1 MEPCPECY
9 GKPKDGDA
17 GCLACRWLGSCRVY
31 ARLPPAE
38 PRPLPRHVSYEAMTG
53 GEGLGA
59 AESPAEILAEAE
71 ERSAKV
77 FSVDDLAVLT
87 RLLLSLDD
95 YELRIMLQV
104 VRGRHTSLASLARVF
119 GVTRQAMHRKLADAC
134 WRHPELAALLEAHLR
149 RCRRVLACRKAR
161 PNQRVTDDRQ
171 MTFDFG
177 RTTP

>member
-1 MEPCPECY
+1 MDPCPECY

-17 GCLACRWLGSCRVY
+17 GCLACRWLGSCRVF

-59 AESPAEILAEAE
+59 VEAPSESLADAE
-71 ERSAKV
+71 EKSAKV
-77 FSVDDLAVLT
+77 FSVDDLTVLT

-95 YELRIMLQV
+95 YELKIMQHIV
-104 VRGRHTSLASLARVF
+104 HGRHTSLESLARVL
-119 GVTRQAMHRKLADAC
+119 GVSKQAMHRKLSDAC
-134 WRHPELAALLEAHLR
+134 YRHPELAALLGAHLR

-161 PNQRVTDDRQ
+161 PNQRGVTDERQ
-171 MTFDFG
+171 LTFRF
-177 RTTP
+177 